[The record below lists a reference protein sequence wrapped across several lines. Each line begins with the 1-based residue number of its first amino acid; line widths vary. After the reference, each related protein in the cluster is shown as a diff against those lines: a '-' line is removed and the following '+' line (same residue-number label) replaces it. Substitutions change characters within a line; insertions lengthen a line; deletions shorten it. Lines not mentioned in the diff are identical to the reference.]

1 MPRTYQV
8 NDYPGFYRNDV
19 PSDFAVARS
28 RHELPDNSVVLA
40 NFNQLYKIDPDTLSL
55 WARVLQRCSSCV
67 MWLLAFPYHAKDNM
81 LKVIEPFHYNR
92 HSILFS
98 QRAQGIA
105 CAQCFAVAGAI
116 CHKSSMFARMTS
128 TTQVV
133 MGDRIDKQKH
143 LGRIG
148 ACALST

>member
-28 RHELPDNSVVLA
+28 RHELPGNRVVLA

-67 MWLLAFPYHAKDNM
+67 MWLLAFPYHAKENM
-81 LKVIEPFHYNR
+81 LKVIEPLHYNR
-92 HSILFS
+92 LAVVFTACLRSCVRAMFRCRRCTLS
-98 QRAQGIA
+98 QFFDVRAHD
-105 CAQCFAVAGAI
+105 VTHAGG
-116 CHKSSMFARMTS
+116 H
-128 TTQVV
+128 
-133 MGDRIDKQKH
+133 
-143 LGRIG
+143 GRQD
-148 ACALST
+148 